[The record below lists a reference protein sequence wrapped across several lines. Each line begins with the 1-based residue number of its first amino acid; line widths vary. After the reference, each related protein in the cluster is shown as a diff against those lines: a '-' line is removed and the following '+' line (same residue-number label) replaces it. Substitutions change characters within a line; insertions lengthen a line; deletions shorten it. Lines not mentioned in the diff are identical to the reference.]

1 MIYTVPRIHDSTIW
15 YNTEI
20 INKVN
25 IVEANK
31 IYDITEVVD
40 QIYCEIKFNPSHD
53 VTPMDKNWFEED
65 LDLMNDN

>member
-1 MIYTVPRIHDSTIW
+1 MIYTVPCIHDSTVW

-20 INKVN
+20 INKFK

-40 QIYCEIKFNPSHD
+40 QMYCEIKLNPPHD
-53 VTPMDKNWFEED
+53 VIPMDENWFEED
-65 LDLMNDN
+65 FDLMNDN